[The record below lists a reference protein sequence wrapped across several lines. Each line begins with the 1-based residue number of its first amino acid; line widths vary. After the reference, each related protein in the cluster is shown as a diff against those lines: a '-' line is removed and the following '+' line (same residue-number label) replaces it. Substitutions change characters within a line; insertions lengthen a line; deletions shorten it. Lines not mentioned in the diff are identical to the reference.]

1 MKTIEEARAE
11 AEKYA
16 SAGFTLDRNL
26 NLVTESSRLA
36 PAIEYPRF
44 DALAGKWYALGRSS
58 PSLDE
63 AMKACEDHNDGSMGR
78 RIAEASRRARGAAEP
93 DRRPALPPSI
103 DLAELWAENERLRA
117 VAKTAMASWETKGGH
132 PREIGR
138 ARAAFEDA
146 LGRLHDQD
154 LDGSRWR
161 TMPTVDHAPAV
172 GFGANRTIARAV
184 AAQAAAVTIDAPAP
198 EDLLDETRSAR

>member
-11 AEKYA
+11 AARYA
-16 SAGFTLDRNL
+16 TQGFIL
-26 NLVTESSRLA
+26 TEHMS
-36 PAIEYPRF
+36 I
-44 DALAGKWYALGRSS
+44 ALADEPMSAMLATPYFVQSQGAWYAGSHPFASLPDAMAACESINDGRLGR
-58 PSLDE
+58 
-63 AMKACEDHNDGSMGR
+63 MFV
-78 RIAEASRRARGAAEP
+78 EASRAARGAVTQP
-93 DRRPALPPSI
+93 PRPALPPSI

-117 VAKTAMASWETKGGH
+117 VAKAAMTSWETQGGP
-132 PREIGR
+132 PREVGR

-161 TMPTVDHAPAV
+161 TLPTVDHAPAV

-184 AAQAAAVTIDAPAP
+184 AEQAAAVTLDAPAP
-198 EDLLDETRSAR
+198 DDLLDQTRPG